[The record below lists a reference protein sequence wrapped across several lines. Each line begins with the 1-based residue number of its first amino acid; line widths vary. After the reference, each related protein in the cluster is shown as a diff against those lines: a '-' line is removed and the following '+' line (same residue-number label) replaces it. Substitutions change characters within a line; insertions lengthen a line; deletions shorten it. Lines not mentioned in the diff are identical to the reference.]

1 MILVRQTFQAKY
13 GKAGE
18 VVGHMRE
25 ASSVFSQAIGHGHSW
40 RVLTDLTGPFDTVV
54 LEIHAESMAEWE
66 QMRSSMFQ
74 HAAFRETIVP
84 MMDLLESGNC
94 QIFTIEAEG

>member
-18 VVGHMRE
+18 VAGHMRE
-25 ASSVFSQAIGHGHSW
+25 ASSVFSQAIGHGRPW
-40 RVLTDLTGPFDTVV
+40 RILTDLTGPFDTVV
-54 LEIHAESMAEWE
+54 LEIQAESMADWE

-74 HAAFRETIVP
+74 HAAFRETIAP
-84 MMDLLESGNC
+84 MMDQLESGAS
-94 QIFTIEAEG
+94 QLFSIEAEG